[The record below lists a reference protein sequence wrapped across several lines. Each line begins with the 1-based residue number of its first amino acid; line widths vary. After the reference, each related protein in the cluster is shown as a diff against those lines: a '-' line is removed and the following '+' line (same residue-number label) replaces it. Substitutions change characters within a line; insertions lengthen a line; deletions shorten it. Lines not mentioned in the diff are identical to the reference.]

1 MFDETVV
8 DTEIPYLRH
17 PVGMVAE
24 PVGNGTPGPSA
35 DHSILDGNHL
45 VEPGCYLSEYLLV
58 EGLDEPHV
66 VMSRFDSVGTGP
78 FDCFGS
84 EIACRSEGYYGQ
96 LLSVAQLPSASDFDS
111 LEWAVAPLRADAA
124 SARVSDNERTV
135 VLCCRE
141 HHVSQFGLIH
151 RCGERDV
158 GDISERCHVEGAMMR
173 SAVFADQSGP
183 VETENHM
190 QVLDGDI
197 VDDIVESPLC
207 K

>member
-45 VEPGCYLSEYLLV
+45 VEPGCHLSEYLLV

-66 VMSRFDSVGTGP
+66 VMSSLDSVGTGP

-84 EIACRSEGYYGQ
+84 EIACRSECYYGQ
-96 LLSVAQLPSASDFDS
+96 LLSVTQLTAASDF
-111 LEWAVAPLRADAA
+111 ECFEGTVAPLRADAA
-124 SARVSDNERTV
+124 AARIAYYKWTV
-135 VLCCRE
+135 VDLCRE
-141 HHVSQFGLIH
+141 HHIAQLSLIH
-151 RCGERDV
+151 RCSERDI
-158 GDISERCHVEGAMMR
+158 GDISERCHVEGAVMR